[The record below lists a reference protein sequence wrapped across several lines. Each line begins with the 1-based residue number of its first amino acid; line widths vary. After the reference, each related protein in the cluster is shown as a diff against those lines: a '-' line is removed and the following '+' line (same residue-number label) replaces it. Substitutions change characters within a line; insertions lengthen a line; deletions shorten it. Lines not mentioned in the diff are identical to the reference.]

1 MLPDIP
7 LLVANTLGSIVAVL
21 CVFVAAVVANVT
33 VVDGFDSENADE
45 VRKISA
51 MQGAGSG
58 TVQELEEI
66 EQLMVVIEGVP

>member
-1 MLPDIP
+1 
-7 LLVANTLGSIVAVL
+7 VAVL
-21 CVFVAAVVANVT
+21 CVFVPAVVANVT

-58 TVQELEEI
+58 IVQVLEEV
-66 EQLMVVIEGVP
+66 EQLMVVIEGVPRRRPSDSNVEP

>member
-1 MLPDIP
+1 
-7 LLVANTLGSIVAVL
+7 VAVL
-21 CVFVAAVVANVT
+21 CVLVPAVVANVT

-58 TVQELEEI
+58 TVQVLEEV
-66 EQLMVVIEGVP
+66 EQLMVVIEGVPRRRPSDSNVEP